1 MADYR
6 NTSVQGMPRGLSDNN
21 PGDLTPPP
29 SGAWNGQVGLD
40 GPFCIFSDT
49 VFGLRALAMDIANNI
64 VGDGNNTLTLLITKY
79 APPAENDTAAYIS
92 SVAGYTGLGATA
104 PIPQTQAALAS
115 IMRAIINV
123 ELGGTWSTQYVAD
136 ADIAA
141 GIAAMPAPL
150 LSSFVNGPSVVDQN
164 QGAFG
169 VVLLGVILGAAYLAR

>member
-6 NTSVQGMPRGLSDNN
+6 NNTVQGIPRGLTDNN

-29 SGAWNGQVGLD
+29 SGTWNGQVGLD

-64 VGDGNNTLTLLITKY
+64 LSDGNNTITLLITKY
-79 APPAENDTAAYIS
+79 APPSENDTASYIS
-92 SVAGYTGLGATA
+92 SVAGDTGLGANA
-104 PIPQTQAALAS
+104 PIPQTQAALALL
-115 IMRAIINV
+115 MRAIINK
-123 ELGGTWSTQYVAD
+123 ELGDNWSAQYVPD

-150 LSSFVNGPSVVDQN
+150 LSSFVNGPSIVDQN

-169 VVLLGVILGAAYLAR
+169 FILLGILFGTAYLVK